1 MPIADFYDLSPFKLC
16 DTTQRN
22 KSIIDH
28 FISFLQKKTFI
39 YKYSDEC
46 HFLYFQ
52 QKWATSSDP
61 FLEFNLR

>member
-28 FISFLQKKTFI
+28 FISFFTKENVHLLIF
-39 YKYSDEC
+39 
-46 HFLYFQ
+46 
-52 QKWATSSDP
+52 
-61 FLEFNLR
+61 R